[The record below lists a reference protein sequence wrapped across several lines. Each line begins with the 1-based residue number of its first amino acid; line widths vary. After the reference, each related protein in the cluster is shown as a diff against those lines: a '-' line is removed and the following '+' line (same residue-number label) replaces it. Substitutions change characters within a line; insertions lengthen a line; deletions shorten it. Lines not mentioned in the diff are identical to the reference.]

1 MGRLTMKLSLIIPVY
16 NVEQYIG
23 RCLQSCLCQPHV
35 AADDYE
41 LVIVNDGTK
50 DSSMHVVEEM
60 TRDYTNVTII
70 NQHNQGLSMARNAG
84 LKAAKGEYVWFIDS
98 DDWIEEGCLH
108 EIIRRLTQTNVDILQ
123 LQYRNVYTDGT
134 PSDEHYSTIEGVMKS
149 KDWFIQNDYY
159 AAVPFMVYRKALL
172 VTHQLQF
179 HPGIYHEDSEFKP
192 KVVYLADTCASYDK
206 VAYNYFKG
214 NDSSI
219 TAVLKLKNGIDL
231 FTVMNSLYTFA
242 DEQKMTGVYRRSIYT
257 QIGNAMKTVLR
268 TLGSVSEG
276 EAATLTKML
285 RDNRHLLHCMCKAN
299 NMRIQLGG
307 MLMSMNLTLGLKIYK
322 LVC

>member
-1 MGRLTMKLSLIIPVY
+1 MKLSLIIPVY

-23 RCLQSCLCQPHV
+23 RCLQSCLSQPHV

-50 DSSMHVVEEM
+50 DSSMQVVEEM
-60 TRDYTNVTII
+60 VNGLNNVTII

-84 LKAAKGEYVWFIDS
+84 LKAAQGEYVWFIDS
-98 DDWIEEGCLH
+98 DDWIEEGCLY
-108 EIIRRLTQTNVDILQ
+108 EIIQRLAQTDVDILQ

-134 PSDEHYSTIEGVMKS
+134 PNDEHYSTIEGVMKS
-149 KDWFIQNDYY
+149 KDWFVQNTYH
-159 AAVPFMVYRKALL
+159 AAVPFMVYRKSLL
-172 VTHQLQF
+172 VTHQLLF

-231 FTVMNSLYTFA
+231 FTVMNSLCAFA

-257 QIGNAMKTVLR
+257 QIGNAMKTILR

-299 NMRIQLGG
+299 NIRIQLGG
-307 MLMSMNLTLGLKIYK
+307 MLMSINLTLGLKIYK

>member
-1 MGRLTMKLSLIIPVY
+1 MKKLSLIIPVY

-23 RCLQSCLCQPHV
+23 RCLQSCLCQPGV

-50 DSSMHVVEEM
+50 DSSMQVVEEM
-60 TRDYTNVTII
+60 VNGLNNVTII

-84 LKAAKGEYVWFIDS
+84 LKAAQGEYVWFIDS

-108 EIIRRLTQTNVDILQ
+108 EIIQRLTQTNVDILQ

-134 PSDEHYSTIEGVMKS
+134 PNDEHYSTIEGVMKS
-149 KDWFIQNDYY
+149 KDWFTRNDYY

-172 VTHQLQF
+172 VTHQLLF

-192 KVVYLADTCASYDK
+192 KAVYLADTCASYDK

-214 NDSSI
+214 NDNSI
-219 TAVLKLKNGIDL
+219 TAVLRLKNGIDL
-231 FTVMNSLYTFA
+231 FTVMNSLYAFA
-242 DEQKMTGVYRRSIYT
+242 DEQKMTGVYRRCIYT

-276 EAATLTKML
+276 EAATLTQML

>member
-1 MGRLTMKLSLIIPVY
+1 MKISLIIPVY

-50 DSSMHVVEEM
+50 DNSMHVVEKM
-60 TRDYTNVTII
+60 TRDYPNVTII

-98 DDWIEEGCLH
+98 DDWIEDNCLH
-108 EIIRRLTQTNVDILQ
+108 GIIERLEQTKVDVLQ
-123 LQYRNVYTDGT
+123 LQYKNVYNDDI
-134 PSDEHYSTIEGVMKS
+134 PCDEHYSTIKGIGNS
-149 KDWFIQNDYY
+149 KKWMVENTYFTPVQFMIYRREFLLQNN
-159 AAVPFMVYRKALL
+159 LL
-172 VTHQLQF
+172 F

-214 NDSSI
+214 NDNSI

-231 FTVMNSLYTFA
+231 FTVMNSLYAFA

-276 EAATLTKML
+276 EAATLTQML

>member
-1 MGRLTMKLSLIIPVY
+1 MKLSLIIPVY

-50 DSSMHVVEEM
+50 DSSMQVVEEM
-60 TRDYTNVTII
+60 VNGLNNVTII

-98 DDWIEEGCLH
+98 DDWIEEGCLY
-108 EIIRRLTQTNVDILQ
+108 EIIQRLAQTDVDILQ

-134 PSDEHYSTIEGVMKS
+134 PNDEHYSTIEGVMKS
-149 KDWFIQNDYY
+149 KDWFVQNTYH
-159 AAVPFMVYRKALL
+159 AAVPFMVYRKSLL
-172 VTHQLQF
+172 VTHQLLF

-231 FTVMNSLYTFA
+231 FTVMNSLCAFA

-257 QIGNAMKTVLR
+257 QIGNAMKTILR

-299 NMRIQLGG
+299 NIRIQLGG
-307 MLMSMNLTLGLKIYK
+307 MLMSINLTLGLKIYK

>member
-1 MGRLTMKLSLIIPVY
+1 MTKLSLIIPVY

-50 DSSMHVVEEM
+50 DNSMHVVEEM
-60 TRDYTNVTII
+60 TRSCTNVTII

-84 LKAAKGEYVWFIDS
+84 LKAAQGEYVWFIDS

-108 EIIRRLTQTNVDILQ
+108 EIIQRLTQTDVDILQ

-134 PSDEHYSTIEGVMKS
+134 PDDEHYSTIKGVMKS
-149 KDWFIQNDYY
+149 KDWFVRNDYY

-172 VTHQLQF
+172 ETHQLQF
-179 HPGIYHEDSEFKP
+179 QPGIYHEDSEFKP

-206 VAYNYFKG
+206 V
-214 NDSSI
+214 
-219 TAVLKLKNGIDL
+219 
-231 FTVMNSLYTFA
+231 
-242 DEQKMTGVYRRSIYT
+242 
-257 QIGNAMKTVLR
+257 
-268 TLGSVSEG
+268 
-276 EAATLTKML
+276 
-285 RDNRHLLHCMCKAN
+285 CC
-299 NMRIQLGG
+299 
-307 MLMSMNLTLGLKIYK
+307 
-322 LVC
+322 

>member
-1 MGRLTMKLSLIIPVY
+1 MKLSLIIPVY

-50 DSSMHVVEEM
+50 DSSMQVVEEM
-60 TRDYTNVTII
+60 VNGLNNVTII

-98 DDWIEEGCLH
+98 DDWIEEGCLY
-108 EIIRRLTQTNVDILQ
+108 EIIQRLAQTDVDILQ

-134 PSDEHYSTIEGVMKS
+134 PNDEHYSTIEGVMKS
-149 KDWFIQNDYY
+149 KDWFVQNTYH

-179 HPGIYHEDSEFKP
+179 HPGIYHEDCEFKP

-206 VAYNYFKG
+206 IAYNYFKG

-219 TAVLKLKNGIDL
+219 TAVLKFKNGVDL
-231 FTVMNSLYTFA
+231 FTVMNSIYAFA
-242 DEQKMTGVYRRSIYT
+242 DEHKMTGVYRRSIYA

-268 TLGSVSEG
+268 TLDSVN
-276 EAATLTKML
+276 EAEASILKQMI
-285 RDNRHLLHCMCKAN
+285 RDNRHLLKCMCHAN
-299 NMRIQLGG
+299 NVRIQLGG
-307 MLMSMNLTLGLKIYK
+307 MLMYLNLTLGLKIYK

>member
-1 MGRLTMKLSLIIPVY
+1 MRI
-16 NVEQYIG
+16 
-23 RCLQSCLCQPHV
+23 
-35 AADDYE
+35 
-41 LVIVNDGTK
+41 
-50 DSSMHVVEEM
+50 VEEM
-60 TRDYTNVTII
+60 THQRLNVTVI
-70 NQHNQGLSMARNAG
+70 NQHNQGLSMARNTG

-108 EIIRRLTQTNVDILQ
+108 EIIQRLTQTNVDILQ

-134 PSDEHYSTIEGVMKS
+134 PNDEHYSTIEGVMKS
-149 KDWFIQNDYY
+149 KDWFVRNTYH

-172 VTHQLQF
+172 VTHQLLF

-231 FTVMNSLYTFA
+231 FTVMNSLCAFA

-257 QIGNAMKTVLR
+257 QIGNAMKTILR

-299 NMRIQLGG
+299 NIRIQLGG